1 MRFVCINIGY
11 FKKNIIVL
19 QYVEFLKIYW
29 CLYGI
34 DIVVVIVGDENLV
47 IFSYI
52 LFKKYIKLNFKNL
65 NKCDIYIDVV
75 KCI

>member
-34 DIVVVIVGDENLV
+34 DIVVVIVSDENLV
-47 IFSYI
+47 IFSQI
-52 LFKKYIKLNFKNL
+52 LLKDILIKVEF
-65 NKCDIYIDVV
+65 
-75 KCI
+75 